1 MKKKVQLLDELTVK
15 RALTRLSF
23 EIIEKSANLN
33 NVVLVGIKTRG
44 VPMAKV
50 LKENIQ
56 KHSGVEVPLC
66 ELDITFYR
74 DDLSHDYMPRVN
86 DAKIDIDVDGKEII
100 ICDDVLY
107 TGRTARAA
115 IEAIFGQGRPSK
127 ICLAVLIDRG
137 HRELPI
143 RPDYIGKNVPT
154 SQKETVKVNFA
165 EIDGITNVELYERD

>member
-1 MKKKVQLLDELTVK
+1 MDDLSVK

-23 EIIEKSANLN
+23 EIVEKSENIE

-44 VPMAKV
+44 IPMAKI
-50 LKENIQ
+50 LANNIE
-56 KHSGVEVPLC
+56 KNTGFRPELC

-74 DDLSHDYMPRVN
+74 DDLSKLHDLPKLN
-86 DAKIDIDVDGKEII
+86 NTKFDVDITGKEVII
-100 ICDDVLY
+100 ADDVLY

-115 IEAIFGQGRPSK
+115 IEAIFAQGRPNK
-127 ICLAVLIDRG
+127 IGLAVLIDRG

-154 SQKETVKVNFA
+154 SQKELVKVNFD
-165 EIDGITNVELYERD
+165 ETDGVTNVELFEKEK

>member
-1 MKKKVQLLDELTVK
+1 MDELAVK

-23 EIIEKSANLN
+23 EIVEKSENIE

-44 VPMAKV
+44 VPMAQI
-50 LKENIQ
+50 LANNIENNT
-56 KHSGVEVPLC
+56 GFRPALC

-74 DDLSHDYMPRVN
+74 DDLSKEHELPTVKACN
-86 DAKIDIDVDGKEII
+86 FGVDITGKEVII
-100 ICDDVLY
+100 ADDVLY

-115 IEAIFGQGRPSK
+115 IEAIFSQGRPNK
-127 ICLAVLIDRG
+127 IGLAVLIDRG

-154 SQKETVKVNFA
+154 SQREMIKVSFEA
-165 EIDGITNVELYERD
+165 TDGITNVELYEREEQNG